1 MNSFSRYAKY
11 SIVLVSIFLVMS
23 YSVALAGDTLTVTSW
38 GGAYSKSQIEAY
50 QKPYAAKTGITINA
64 EDYNGGLA
72 EIRSQVQTGSVTWD
86 VVDLEKNDLLAGCD
100 DGLFEIL
107 DPNTFPP
114 APDGTPAIKDFLPGG
129 LHECGAGTIVWSTA
143 IAFDKTKFPGEKP
156 SKLADFFDL
165 KKFPGVRSLKKTPK
179 INLEFALMADGVP
192 REKVYETLS
201 TEEGVQRAFAKLDT
215 IKSSL
220 IWWDAGAQ
228 PPQMLADGEAVMV
241 SAYNGRIFNA
251 QVKEKKAFEII
262 WDGQICEMDFYA
274 ILKGTKNLKLAKDFV
289 RFATDTQ
296 RGADQA
302 SWISY
307 GPARKSSIPLITTYH
322 GTDIQMGP
330 YMPTA
335 AENFKTALLKDPE
348 WWADNQDEM
357 IKRFSAWMAK

>member
-1 MNSFSRYAKY
+1 MYGVNRPY
-11 SIVLVSIFLVMS
+11 S
-23 YSVALAGDTLTVTSW
+23 AL
-38 GGAYSKSQIEAY
+38 GARRRTCGPPS
-50 QKPYAAKTGITINA
+50 
-64 EDYNGGLA
+64 GGLA
-72 EIRSQVQTGSVTWD
+72 RALPVGGSVVFQD
-86 VVDLEKNDLLAGCD
+86 FDRR
-100 DGLFEIL
+100 L
-107 DPNTFPP
+107 DPAGGRVDDQHAAVPSGGQ
-114 APDGTPAIKDFLPGG
+114 AHLPGG

-156 SKLADFFDL
+156 SKLADFFDV

-192 REKVYETLS
+192 REKVYEVLS

-215 IKSSL
+215 IKDSL

-228 PPQMLADGEAVMV
+228 PPQMLAHGEAVMV

-274 ILKGTKNLKLAKDFV
+274 ILKGTKNLKVAKDFV

-307 GPARKSSIPLITTYH
+307 GPARKSSVPLITTYH

-330 YMPTA
+330 HMPTA
-335 AENFKTALLKDPE
+335 VENFKTALLKDPE